1 MDVNRLRLG
10 EMVAAA
16 GAAVLFLVMFLDWY
30 GVEGT
35 SVAANAWQVF
45 SWVDLYLFLTVVVA
59 LGLAVLT
66 MGQRTVALPL
76 SVSVLVTAMG
86 AVATLLILY
95 RIVNQPGPN
104 ELISVQIGA
113 YLGLLAALA
122 ITVGGYL
129 SMRDENASFGSA
141 ATRLQSQSQTP
152 TRPPPPPGPEAAG
165 PPAEPAPAGATQVSP
180 RPDDATRV
188 QEQPGPPPEG
198 GPGAPPAA
206 PS

>member
-59 LGLAVLT
+59 LSLAILT

-76 SVSVLVTAMG
+76 SASVLVTAMG

-113 YLGLLAALA
+113 YLGLLAAVA

-129 SMRDENASFGSA
+129 SMREEDTSFGSA
-141 ATRLQSQSQTP
+141 ATRMQGQTP
-152 TRPPPPPGPEAAG
+152 TRPPPPAG
-165 PPAEPAPAGATQVSP
+165 PAAADQPPQQAPPGATQVSP

-188 QEQPGPPPEG
+188 QQQPGPRPDGEPGPPP
-198 GPGAPPAA
+198 AA
-206 PS
+206 PA

>member
-59 LGLAVLT
+59 LSLAILT

-76 SVSVLVTAMG
+76 SASVLVTAMG

-95 RIVNQPGPN
+95 RIVDQPGPN

-113 YLGLLAALA
+113 YLGLLAAVA

-129 SMRDENASFGSA
+129 SMREEDASFGSA
-141 ATRLQSQSQTP
+141 ATRMQAQTP
-152 TRPPPPPGPEAAG
+152 TRPPPPAG
-165 PPAEPAPAGATQVSP
+165 PAAADQPPQQATPGATQVSP

-188 QEQPGPPPEG
+188 QQQPGPPLDG
-198 GPGAPPAA
+198 GPGPPPAA
-206 PS
+206 PA